1 MPDAPKSFLLS
12 PEMHAYLM
20 ETMSPMDE
28 HQVAL
33 IAETERRGDPKL
45 LQIAPEQAPFMTM
58 LTRAIGARDAI
69 ELGTFTGLSALA
81 MAQGLPDDGTIVCC
95 DMSAEWTDVGRP
107 FWEAA
112 GVAHKID
119 LRIGPALETLRA
131 LANEAVFDLAFIDAD
146 KFEYI
151 DYFEELLPRM
161 RPGGVMLVDNVLAY
175 GRVVDPAADGL
186 MTGAFLRFNQHVAA
200 DPRVECLILP
210 LADGLTFIRKK

>member
-1 MPDAPKSFLLS
+1 M
-12 PEMHAYLM
+12 
-20 ETMSPMDE
+20 
-28 HQVAL
+28 
-33 IAETERRGDPKL
+33 
-45 LQIAPEQAPFMTM
+45 
-58 LTRAIGARDAI
+58 
-69 ELGTFTGLSALA
+69 
-81 MAQGLPDDGTIVCC
+81 
-95 DMSAEWTDVGRP
+95 
-107 FWEAA
+107 
-112 GVAHKID
+112 AHKID

-131 LANEAVFDLAFIDAD
+131 LANEAAFDLAFIDAD

-200 DPRVECLILP
+200 DPRVECMILP